1 MESPES
7 YENRRLRKRV
17 AELIEERDAARKEL
31 CLHHFGGEPSLD
43 DLSRVAESRGWGYLY
58 SLDKLAKMDQELG
71 LS

>member
-1 MESPES
+1 MESSEA

-31 CLHHFGGEPSLD
+31 CMHHFGGESSLD

-58 SLDKLAKMDQELG
+58 SLDKLAQLDRELG
-71 LS
+71 L